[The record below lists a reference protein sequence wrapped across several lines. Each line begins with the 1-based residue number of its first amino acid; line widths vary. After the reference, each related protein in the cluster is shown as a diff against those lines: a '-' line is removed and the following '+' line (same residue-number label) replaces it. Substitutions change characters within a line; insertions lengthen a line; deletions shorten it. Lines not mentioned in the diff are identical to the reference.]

1 MKTFISHLNKYIF
14 NMNTKKIFGIPI
26 VALLMGLMIIGGVS
40 AVIVGY
46 LSNTATMSVDVESPI
61 VIGFAEVD
69 HGETVTS
76 AIVNTRD
83 GSVTWS
89 PTLTAGAITGLSTLD
104 LGLSVEVSD
113 TIDEDITNKI
123 LLVSLSNDLNDVT
136 CADLTS
142 LTFIDVGV
150 SSTSA
155 YYHVVQELTGIG
167 LCTENVDGTI
177 DFAVPINSLAPGDV
191 NKYPVTMSFGNV
203 APSTYVVSA
212 VLNN

>member
-123 LLVSLSNDLNDVT
+123 LLVSMSNDLNDVT

-142 LTFIDVGV
+142 LTFIDVGA

-167 LCTENVDGTI
+167 LCTEN
-177 DFAVPINSLAPGDV
+177 S
-191 NKYPVTMSFGNV
+191 
-203 APSTYVVSA
+203 
-212 VLNN
+212 